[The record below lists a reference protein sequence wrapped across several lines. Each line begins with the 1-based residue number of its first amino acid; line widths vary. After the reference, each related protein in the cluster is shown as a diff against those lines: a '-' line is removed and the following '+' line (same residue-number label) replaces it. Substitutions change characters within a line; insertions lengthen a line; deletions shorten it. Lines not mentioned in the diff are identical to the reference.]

1 MKSNIINSILLGS
14 SLFLAN
20 QSYAQ
25 ITLLKGVRDNM
36 MDEENKNIGLAKYDI
51 DKVMNHAQTKDLC
64 AAYAWKGIVYA
75 DIAMSQDSSIQAL
88 DVDHN
93 SALVSAQSL
102 LKFYGCSLEEQEK
115 YDSKLAADVFIVNSI
130 SACWNVAVNASREKG
145 QFKTIKEHM
154 NMVEN
159 LIPYDKEERAKSN
172 NISKES
178 AIYAVWRAAYIDSL
192 VSEEIPCLEK
202 LMAIPT
208 YMNATVY
215 IRMAEIMSAQKQY
228 DKALDYLEKGKEKI
242 PLKSGDFLDMQI
254 NIEIERE
261 NMAALLTKFNEAISG
276 NPDNAVYYF
285 SRGVAYHKLK
295 TDEVKAQ
302 DLAYKNTG
310 KAPASKYSF
319 KQGLNDYKKAIE
331 LDNGYFNALKNEAI
345 LFFDSAN
352 YIYKQRARVSTAE
365 YEKYNSLSINL
376 YKQSLERFETLRNS
390 GALKDQ
396 ELIDALKDMIMICNK
411 IGDAQHKEAKLK
423 YDTMLKAERKKQE
436 AAGQ

>member
-1 MKSNIINSILLGS
+1 
-14 SLFLAN
+14 
-20 QSYAQ
+20 
-25 ITLLKGVRDNM
+25 
-36 MDEENKNIGLAKYDI
+36 
-51 DKVMNHAQTKDLC
+51 
-64 AAYAWKGIVYA
+64 
-75 DIAMSQDSSIQAL
+75 
-88 DVDHN
+88 
-93 SALVSAQSL
+93 
-102 LKFYGCSLEEQEK
+102 
-115 YDSKLAADVFIVNSI
+115 
-130 SACWNVAVNASREKG
+130 
-145 QFKTIKEHM
+145 
-154 NMVEN
+154 
-159 LIPYDKEERAKSN
+159 
-172 NISKES
+172 
-178 AIYAVWRAAYIDSL
+178 
-192 VSEEIPCLEK
+192 
-202 LMAIPT
+202 
-208 YMNATVY
+208 
-215 IRMAEIMSAQKQY
+215 
-228 DKALDYLEKGKEKI
+228 
-242 PLKSGDFLDMQI
+242 MQI

-310 KAPASKYSF
+310 KVPASKYSF

-411 IGDAQHKEAKLK
+411 IGDAQHKEAKVK
-423 YDTMLKAERKKQE
+423 YDTILKAERKKLE
-436 AAGQ
+436 AAAQ

>member
-1 MKSNIINSILLGS
+1 MKSNILTSILIGS
-14 SLFLAN
+14 SFLMAHEGF
-20 QSYAQ
+20 SQ

-51 DKVMNHAQTKDLC
+51 DKVMNHAQTKDMC

-75 DIAMSQDSSIQAL
+75 DIAMTLDSTVQAL

-93 SALVSAQSL
+93 AALVSAQSL
-102 LKFYGCSLEEQEK
+102 MKFYACSIEEQEK
-115 YDSKLAADVFIVNSI
+115 IDAKVAADVFIVNAI
-130 SACWNVAVNASREKG
+130 SACWNVAVNASRDKG

-154 NMVEN
+154 GMVEQ
-159 LIPYDKEERAKSN
+159 LIPFDKEERAKSN
-172 NISKES
+172 NISRES
-178 AIYAVWRAAYIDSL
+178 AIYAIWRAAYIDSL
-192 VSEEIPCLEK
+192 VNEEIPCLEK

-215 IRMAEIMSAQKQY
+215 IRMAEIMSAQKQF

-261 NMAALLTKFNEAISG
+261 NMAALLTKFNEAIGS

-310 KAPASKYSF
+310 KLPAAKYSF
-319 KQGLNDYKKAIE
+319 KQGLSDYKKAIE

-352 YIYKQRARVSTAE
+352 FIYKQRARVNTSE

-376 YKQSLERFETLRNS
+376 YKQSLEKFETLRNS
-390 GALKDQ
+390 GALKEQ
-396 ELIDALKDMIMICNK
+396 ELIDALRDMIMICNK
-411 IGDAQHKEAKLK
+411 IGDAQHKEIKLK
-423 YDTMLKAERKKQE
+423 YDSMLKAERKKME
-436 AAGQ
+436 ASGQ